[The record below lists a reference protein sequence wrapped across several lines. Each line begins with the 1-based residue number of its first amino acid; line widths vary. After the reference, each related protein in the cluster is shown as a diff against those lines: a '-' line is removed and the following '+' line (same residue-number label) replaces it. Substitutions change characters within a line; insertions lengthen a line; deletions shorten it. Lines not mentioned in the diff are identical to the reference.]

1 MPKAESEKMN
11 IEFVKVSTAEDI
23 CALAQL
29 TDEVWHEYFPCILSE
44 EQIDYMVDKFQSEHA
59 ISEQLASGGY
69 EYRVITADG
78 KKAGYVGFVRESEK
92 MFLSKLYLL
101 KAYRG
106 RQIASRALEFLKTE
120 CKKGGLDAI
129 YLTVNRHNTHTIDVY
144 KRWGFEVVR
153 EQCADIGNGYVMD
166 DYVMELALTR

>member
-1 MPKAESEKMN
+1 MPKAESEKMD

-23 CALAQL
+23 SALARL
-29 TDEVWHEYFPCILSE
+29 TDEVWHEYFPCILSA

-59 ISEQLASGGY
+59 ISEQLANGGY

-78 KKAGYVGFVRESEK
+78 EKAGYVGFVRESEK

-101 KAYRG
+101 RDYRG
-106 RQIASRALEFLKTE
+106 KKIASRALEFLKKE
-120 CKKGGLDAI
+120 CEKSELGAI
-129 YLTVNRHNTHTIDVY
+129 YLTVNRHNDHTIDVY

-166 DYVMELALTR
+166 DYVMELGLKR